1 MQETQG
7 TGIRFLGGED
17 PLEGKMTTHSSILDE
32 IIPWTEE
39 PGRLQSM
46 RLQRAR
52 HNSGLGQALLPKGDG
67 ENQTKPKKTK
77 KKKTQSYYCLMLEG
91 KDFHPNLFKICK

>member
-7 TGIRFLGGED
+7 IGIGFLGAED
-17 PLEGKMTTHSSILDE
+17 PLEGKMTTHSSILDG
-32 IIPWTEE
+32 IIPWAEE

-52 HNSGLGQALLPKGDG
+52 HNSGLGQALLSKGDG
-67 ENQTKPKKTK
+67 ENQTKQQK
-77 KKKTQSYYCLMLEG
+77 KKPQSYYCLMLGG
-91 KDFHPNLFKICK
+91 KDFHPILFKICK